1 MSGGTANV
9 LHSLNPEPP
18 SAAPKEPQPYPHHH
32 LRLTRYIN
40 TPQWGKDRSHQ
51 DLENVTLIQE
61 LRHDL
66 ENVTLVYELCF
77 DLFHL
82 SNILFS
88 KSLFTFDNPKE
99 TKRSLLTLK
108 VPGL

>member
-9 LHSLNPEPP
+9 LRSLNPEPP
-18 SAAPKEPQPYPHHH
+18 SAAPKEPQPCPHHH

-51 DLENVTLIQE
+51 DLENVTL
-61 LRHDL
+61 
-66 ENVTLVYELCF
+66 VYELRF

-82 SNILFS
+82 SKILFS

-99 TKRSLLTLK
+99 DEEVSFNPKSARALNES
-108 VPGL
+108 PYN